1 MCSLCSAVLS
11 VLVVLV
17 VLHGV
22 QGAQHTLLPPQ
33 KKQATKKI
41 TSQNAFYVQLPTSH
55 SKTATPSGCG
65 RLYRVLRAFR
75 PLTKA
80 FTA

>member
-1 MCSLCSAVLS
+1 MVNHSIRANACTKMQHPLQIS
-11 VLVVLV
+11 
-17 VLHGV
+17 
-22 QGAQHTLLPPQ
+22 GAY
-33 KKQATKKI
+33 
-41 TSQNAFYVQLPTSH
+41 NAFYVQLPTSH

>member
-1 MCSLCSAVLS
+1 MCVIGITYFLQKKLLS
-11 VLVVLV
+11 VFNA
-17 VLHGV
+17 H
-22 QGAQHTLLPPQ
+22 
-33 KKQATKKI
+33 
-41 TSQNAFYVQLPTSH
+41 NAFYVQLPTSH